1 MFGLPLL
8 IDIWV
13 DLSPVTAAANSS
25 SSRTIKVLGGYNWP
39 WEPEDAQNISQG
51 DAVEAF

>member
-13 DLSPVTAAANSS
+13 DLSPVPAATNSS
-25 SSRTIKVLGGYNWP
+25 SRRKIKVLEGYNWP
-39 WEPEDAQNISQG
+39 WEPEDAENTSQG
-51 DAVEAF
+51 DTVEAF